1 MGTVHEHQYTVLTI
15 SCSIRL
21 EMRNIS
27 DKSCRENQYTHF
39 MFNNFFSKIVSFI
52 NVEKYSVVSDSAT
65 DDNMVHVSFQIL
77 SVSLFI
83 LIPLTMC
90 P

>member
-1 MGTVHEHQYTVLTI
+1 MGTVHEHQYTVLII
-15 SCSIRL
+15 SCSILL

-27 DKSCRENQYTHF
+27 DKSYRENQYTHF
-39 MFNNFFSKIVSFI
+39 IFNNFFSKIVSLSMWK
-52 NVEKYSVVSDSAT
+52 NTVVSDSAT
-65 DDNMVHVSFQIL
+65 DDNMVHVSYQIL